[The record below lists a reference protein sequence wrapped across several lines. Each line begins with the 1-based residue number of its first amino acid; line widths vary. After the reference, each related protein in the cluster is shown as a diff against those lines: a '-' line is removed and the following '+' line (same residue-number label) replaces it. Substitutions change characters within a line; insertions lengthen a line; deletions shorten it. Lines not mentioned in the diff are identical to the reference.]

1 MGEVINSAQIFSDVR
16 DNHTRM
22 QIRKAYDQMREES
35 ERDRITLLKGIERVE
50 RDMKRMDELGRE
62 KCLKLE
68 LFHWT
73 GVENC
78 YNRKR

>member
-1 MGEVINSAQIFSDVR
+1 MGEVINSVDRFTDVR

-35 ERDRITLLKGIERVE
+35 ERDRITLLKSIDRVE
-50 RDMKRMDELGRE
+50 RDMKRMNEIGRE
-62 KCLKLE
+62 KFLNLE

-73 GVENC
+73 GVEHC
-78 YNRKR
+78 YTRK